1 MFDHNGQLN
10 DPRWK
15 VFKETFMNRSD
26 GTCQIC
32 HKRSRNLDIHHK
44 LYIEGKNLWDYP
56 DRLLQVLCGDCHDR
70 WHLEHKYLTVK
81 ESELHKHMVTCPYCA
96 RERELKGYIYCKYCD
111 GTGKIYKRDFT
122 DY

>member
-1 MFDHNGQLN
+1 MIDHDEQLK
-10 DPRWK
+10 DPRWESFKWRMRNK
-15 VFKETFMNRSD
+15 VNS
-26 GTCQIC
+26 TCQVC
-32 HKRSRNLDIHHK
+32 NRKRRNLQIHHK
-44 LYIEGKNLWDYP
+44 LYIEDKNLWDYP
-56 DRLLQVLCGDCHDR
+56 NRFLKVMCCDCHED
-70 WHLEHKYLTVK
+70 WHLKHKYLTVK